1 MLRNILSV
9 IFLFTAV
16 HLSGVEDPVA
26 WWSAES
32 NQADAWLGHSVR
44 SGDFNGDGYDDLLA
58 GAAHNYWSWGKVYV
72 WYGSAAGLGPAGD
85 PTNADWT
92 GEGLQA
98 DACFGRS
105 VASGDFDGDGYD
117 DALIAANRYVSPTI
131 GEGMLFVWYGS
142 ASGLG
147 PDGTPANADW
157 RAESNHGDGYLGCS
171 VASGD
176 FNGDGYDDV
185 LAGAWGYNNPLNDE
199 GMAFVWYGSATG
211 LGPDGN
217 PVNADWKCES
227 DQAEARLGGSVN
239 SGDFDGDTYDD
250 VIVGSEMYDNG
261 QSDEGMVFVWYGS
274 ASGLGPDGTPANA
287 DWQAESNQATAYLG
301 NTVASGDFNGDT
313 YYDVLAGAD
322 IYDNPESN
330 EGMVFVWYGS
340 SAGLGPDGDP
350 TNADWKAESDQ
361 VSAWFGCSIGSGDFN
376 GDTYD
381 EVLAGA
387 SGYDNPESNE
397 GMIFVWYGSSAG
409 LGPDGN
415 PANADWQAESN
426 QVSGGLGGWYPA
438 GGASVSSGDFDDD
451 GYDEI
456 MGGAEY
462 YDNPESAEG
471 MVFVWKY
478 EPPVG
483 TGDVWGWGFNAYGQL
498 GDNSTTNRSTP
509 VDMHNL
515 ANIVSIDGGCDYS
528 LAAKLD
534 GTVWA
539 VGRNNYG
546 QLGDN
551 TTNDHL
557 EPIQTH
563 ILTNVITVAA
573 GYYHALALKS
583 DSTVWAWGSNSQ
595 GQVGDNSTTNRWEPV
610 QTHNII
616 NITAIDAGIWHSL
629 ALRSD
634 STVWAWGR
642 NNEGELGNNTTTNSL
657 EPCSTWISSD
667 VIAIAA
673 GAIHSLAIKSD
684 KTVWAWGRNNWG
696 QLGDNTTIERHTPV
710 QTNILTDVIAV
721 DGGDGHSLA
730 LKSNGTVWA
739 WGRNN
744 RGQLGIN
751 STAEEHEPCSTYID
765 NVVAIA
771 AGALF
776 SMALKSDGTVW
787 AWGANNDGQL
797 GDNTII
803 DRHIPVQVHGGE
815 QGGSYLTDIN
825 VFNAGGFHSLAVE
838 DAPLAVELMN
848 FDALATSCS
857 IQLQWSS
864 ASSNATFQYIIRRS
878 VAKDNDYSDI
888 VRIPGSGLS
897 PSTKTY
903 SYTDKDVKSGVTY
916 YYKLGIVR
924 TNGNT
929 EWYGPVSA
937 MVIGT
942 KPFLRVSPNP
952 FRDRVEIRYSIGQS
966 AEGNTS
972 AQGHKSTGAQVKN
985 IELNIYDM
993 SGRLVKDFSL
1003 GTNHYPLITG
1013 VTWNGRDNSGKK
1025 VPSGIYFLKFQ
1036 AGGYIE
1042 TKKIILFR

>member
-1 MLRNILSV
+1 MRNIYIV
-9 IFLFTAV
+9 IFLFIAI
-16 HLSGVEDPVA
+16 HLSGAENPVA

-32 NQADAWLGHSVR
+32 NQADEWLGHSVR
-44 SGDFNGDGYDDLLA
+44 SGDFNGDGYDDLIA

-72 WYGSAAGLGPAGD
+72 WYGSASGLGPAGD

-117 DALIAANRYVSPTI
+117 DALIAANRYVNPTI

-147 PDGTPANADW
+147 PDGTPVNADW
-157 RAESNHGDGYLGCS
+157 KAESNHGDGYLGCS

-176 FNGDGYDDV
+176 FNGDTYDDV

-199 GMAFVWYGSATG
+199 GMAFVWYGSASG

-227 DQAEARLGGSVN
+227 DQANARLGGSVN

-250 VIVGSEMYDNG
+250 VIVGAAMYDNS
-261 QSDEGMVFVWYGS
+261 QSDEGMIFVWYGS
-274 ASGLGPDGTPANA
+274 ASGLGADGNPTNA
-287 DWQAESNQATAYLG
+287 DWKGESNQATAYLG
-301 NTVASGDFNGDT
+301 NTVSSGDFNGDT
-313 YYDVLAGAD
+313 YGDVLAGAD

-340 SAGLGPDGDP
+340 AFGLGPDGNP
-350 TNADWKAESDQ
+350 TNADWKRESEK
-361 VSAWFGCSIGSGDFN
+361 VSDWLGRSIGSGDSYQASAFLGFSLCSGDFN

-381 EVLAGA
+381 DVLAGA

-409 LGPDGN
+409 LGPDGD
-415 PANADWQAESN
+415 PANADWQSESN

-471 MVFVWKY
+471 IIFVWKY

-483 TGDVWGWGFNAYGQL
+483 TGDVRGWGFNAYGQL

-551 TTNDHL
+551 TTTDHY
-557 EPIQTH
+557 EPIQTNN
-563 ILTNVITVAA
+563 LTNVITTAT

-583 DSTVWAWGSNSQ
+583 DGNVWAWGSNSQ

-610 QTHNII
+610 QTHNIT
-616 NITAIDAGIWHSL
+616 NITEIDAGVWHS
-629 ALRSD
+629 
-634 STVWAWGR
+634 V
-642 NNEGELGNNTTTNSL
+642 
-657 EPCSTWISSD
+657 
-667 VIAIAA
+667 
-673 GAIHSLAIKSD
+673 
-684 KTVWAWGRNNWG
+684 
-696 QLGDNTTIERHTPV
+696 
-710 QTNILTDVIAV
+710 
-721 DGGDGHSLA
+721 A

-744 RGQLGIN
+744 YGQLGDN
-751 STAEEHEPCSTYID
+751 STSVHYEPCSTYID
-765 NVVAIA
+765 NVVAIS
-771 AGALF
+771 AGAVH

-787 AWGANNDGQL
+787 AWGANYNYQL
-797 GDNTII
+797 GDNTNTE
-803 DRHIPVQVHGGE
+803 RHTPVQVHGGE
-815 QGGSYLTDIN
+815 QGGSYLININ

-838 DAPLAVELMN
+838 DAPLAVELFY
-848 FDALATSCS
+848 FDAMSTSYS
-857 IQLQWSS
+857 IRLKWSS
-864 ASSNATFQYIIRRS
+864 ASAGQTFQYIIQKSLRKTS
-878 VAKDNDYSDI
+878 GYSEI
-888 VRIPGSGLS
+888 VRISGPGSS
-897 PSTKTY
+897 PSAKTY
-903 SYTDKDVKSGVTY
+903 SYTDKDVEVGICY
-916 YYKLGIVR
+916 YYKLGAVK
-924 TNGNT
+924 TDGNT

-937 MVIGT
+937 VVTGR
-942 KPFLRVSPNP
+942 KPFLRISPNP
-952 FRDRVEIRYSIGQS
+952 FSTSTTISFSRRGQRT
-966 AEGNTS
+966 EG
-972 AQGHKSTGAQVKN
+972 
-985 IELNIYDM
+985 IELEIFDV
-993 SGRLVKDFSL
+993 SGRKVREISLLPFNFSL
-1003 GTNHYPLITG
+1003 A
-1013 VTWNGRDNSGKK
+1013 VTWDGKDDNGKFL
-1025 VPSGIYFLKFQ
+1025 PSGIYFCRLSQGNSTLTRK
-1036 AGGYIE
+1036 
-1042 TKKIILFR
+1042 ILFVK